1 MSNLFRWSVV
11 HGNRQEAK
19 HEKKKKKAWKQTTL
33 RDLYIVVC
41 SKKAVNV

>member
-11 HGNRQEAK
+11 HRNRQEAK
-19 HEKKKKKAWKQTTL
+19 HAKKAWKQTTL
-33 RDLYIVVC
+33 RDLNIVVY